1 MQQPQLKTIP
11 RIKVDVYDIHIF
23 VSGRTGPRAYAL
35 GFKGLGFKWDRDK
48 QRWKG
53 PLKLSNLR
61 ILDKWPEVER
71 SPKAQEALET
81 FEKAEEKRLMY
92 QSQKVKA

>member
-1 MQQPQLKTIP
+1 MKHGPPPTQLITLPGI
-11 RIKVDVYDIHIF
+11 RVDVYDIHIF

-61 ILDKWPEVER
+61 ILDKWPEVEL
-71 SPKAQEALET
+71 SPKAQEAQET
-81 FEKAEEKRLMY
+81 SRRRKR
-92 QSQKVKA
+92 KD

>member
-1 MQQPQLKTIP
+1 MQS
-11 RIKVDVYDIHIF
+11 RIKIFPGIRVDAYDIHIF
-23 VSGRTGPRAYAL
+23 VSGRTGPRVCAL

-53 PLKLSNLR
+53 PLKLSNLK
-61 ILDKWPEVER
+61 ILDKWPEVEL

-92 QSQKVKA
+92 QS